1 MFILPLSLVIGK
13 LNACFNYK
21 NKKITITMENKNNF
35 DLYDEE
41 NIEEEEEIENQMRD
55 ISLSGF
61 KLTSNEKT
69 LLNTS
74 TSTLVPLPSTSNLED
89 PGNSTVIPNSTVV
102 PLNKDRKIEHP
113 NQFGDLKTTNHLTKM
128 NSNIMQSIAEIFNA
142 EILKFAKR
150 VNAEYP
156 TVPVEGMLA
165 IWCKQQD
172 MPLSTFEV
180 LEGKE
185 EVYNNID
192 NEDDEP
198 IPVVKKAPPK
208 KKVVKKVVKKPVEAE
223 VRDDEDVEQ
232 ENEVENGAVEITSDA
247 EDDRRSSDEEVEHAK
262 PVKKAAAK
270 KKSPAAKK
278 KKNQAKNVNICMLK
292 VKMRV
297 QNVLQLSKEKETT
310 VANIN
315 LKLLKKS
322 SSFINQSFH
331 YLYFNGQWPFKILI
345 LRKIESLI
353 LKDGIKLG
361 LYDKMVKP
369 KTKISKQKFLSQI
382 TKKPRKC
389 DIKKERKLEN
399 QRIRK
404 YQQFLD
410 ILNLMWSIV
419 DSVS

>member
-1 MFILPLSLVIGK
+1 MHVLIIIT
-13 LNACFNYK
+13 
-21 NKKITITMENKNNF
+21 KITIKMENNF
-35 DLYDEE
+35 DLYNEE
-41 NIEEEEEIENQMRD
+41 IFNIEEEEEIENQMRD

-61 KLTSNEKT
+61 ELTSTEKT

-74 TSTLVPLPSTSNLED
+74 TSTLVPSPSTSNLKD
-89 PGNSTVIPNSTVV
+89 PENSTVVPV
-102 PLNKDRKIEHP
+102 PLNKDRKIERP

-172 MPLSTFEV
+172 MPLSTFEI

-198 IPVVKKAPPK
+198 TPVVVKKAPPK
-208 KKVVKKVVKKPVEAE
+208 KKAKKVVKKPVE
-223 VRDDEDVEQ
+223 VRDDEEDVEP
-232 ENEVENGAVEITSDA
+232 ENGVKNGANEMTSDA

-278 KKNQAKNVNICMLK
+278 EKEP
-292 VKMRV
+292 
-297 QNVLQLSKEKETT
+297 SKECQHMYVKGKNAGTKCTTT
-310 VANIN
+310 VKGEGNYCS
-315 LKLLKKS
+315 KHKS
-322 SSFINQSFH
+322 
-331 YLYFNGQWPFKILI
+331 KA
-345 LRKIESLI
+345 
-353 LKDGIKLG
+353 
-361 LYDKMVKP
+361 V
-369 KTKISKQKFLSQI
+369 
-382 TKKPRKC
+382 
-389 DIKKERKLEN
+389 
-399 QRIRK
+399 
-404 YQQFLD
+404 
-410 ILNLMWSIV
+410 
-419 DSVS
+419 

>member
-1 MFILPLSLVIGK
+1 
-13 LNACFNYK
+13 
-21 NKKITITMENKNNF
+21 MENKNNF
-35 DLYDEE
+35 DLHSEE
-41 NIEEEEEIENQMRD
+41 IFNIEEEEEIENQMRD

-61 KLTSNEKT
+61 ELTSTEKT

-74 TSTLVPLPSTSNLED
+74 TTLVPSTSNLGTSNLEE
-89 PGNSTVIPNSTVV
+89 PGNSTVV
-102 PLNKDRKIEHP
+102 PLNKDRKIERP

-198 IPVVKKAPPK
+198 IPVKKAPPK
-208 KKVVKKVVKKPVEAE
+208 KKAVKKVVKKPIERE
-223 VRDDEDVEQ
+223 TDDEQ
-232 ENEVENGAVEITSDA
+232 ENGVENGEIVSREGITSDA

-262 PVKKAAAK
+262 PVKKAVK

-278 KKNQAKNVNICMLK
+278 EKEP
-292 VKMRV
+292 
-297 QNVLQLSKEKETT
+297 SKECQHMYVKGKNAGTKCTTT
-310 VANIN
+310 VKGEGNYCS
-315 LKLLKKS
+315 KHKS
-322 SSFINQSFH
+322 
-331 YLYFNGQWPFKILI
+331 KA
-345 LRKIESLI
+345 
-353 LKDGIKLG
+353 
-361 LYDKMVKP
+361 
-369 KTKISKQKFLSQI
+369 T
-382 TKKPRKC
+382 
-389 DIKKERKLEN
+389 
-399 QRIRK
+399 
-404 YQQFLD
+404 
-410 ILNLMWSIV
+410 
-419 DSVS
+419 

>member
-1 MFILPLSLVIGK
+1 MHVLTTIT
-13 LNACFNYK
+13 
-21 NKKITITMENKNNF
+21 KITITMENKNNF
-35 DLYDEE
+35 DLYNEE
-41 NIEEEEEIENQMRD
+41 IFNIEEEKEIENQMRD

-61 KLTSNEKT
+61 ELTSTEKT

-74 TSTLVPLPSTSNLED
+74 TLVPSPSTSNLED
-89 PGNSTVIPNSTVV
+89 TGNSTVPNSTVV
-102 PLNKDRKIEHP
+102 TVVPPNKDRKIERP

-172 MPLSTFEV
+172 MPLSTFEI

-198 IPVVKKAPPK
+198 TQVVKKAPPK
-208 KKVVKKVVKKPVEAE
+208 KKAKKVVKKPVE
-223 VRDDEDVEQ
+223 VRDDEEDVEQ
-232 ENEVENGAVEITSDA
+232 ENGVENGADEMTSDA

-278 KKNQAKNVNICMLK
+278 EKEP
-292 VKMRV
+292 
-297 QNVLQLSKEKETT
+297 SKECQHMYVKGKNAGTKCTTT
-310 VANIN
+310 VKGEGNYCS
-315 LKLLKKS
+315 KHKS
-322 SSFINQSFH
+322 
-331 YLYFNGQWPFKILI
+331 KA
-345 LRKIESLI
+345 
-353 LKDGIKLG
+353 
-361 LYDKMVKP
+361 V
-369 KTKISKQKFLSQI
+369 
-382 TKKPRKC
+382 
-389 DIKKERKLEN
+389 
-399 QRIRK
+399 
-404 YQQFLD
+404 
-410 ILNLMWSIV
+410 
-419 DSVS
+419 

>member
-278 KKNQAKNVNICMLK
+278 EKNQAKNVNICMLK

-315 LKLLKKS
+315 LKLLK
-322 SSFINQSFH
+322 NLH
-331 YLYFNGQWPFKILI
+331 H
-345 LRKIESLI
+345 SLI
-353 LKDGIKLG
+353 NHFIIYILTGSGLLK
-361 LYDKMVKP
+361 Y
-369 KTKISKQKFLSQI
+369 
-382 TKKPRKC
+382 
-389 DIKKERKLEN
+389 
-399 QRIRK
+399 
-404 YQQFLD
+404 
-410 ILNLMWSIV
+410 
-419 DSVS
+419 

>member
-1 MFILPLSLVIGK
+1 MRVLTIRTNNNNHYNGK
-13 LNACFNYK
+13 Q
-21 NKKITITMENKNNF
+21 NNF

-278 KKNQAKNVNICMLK
+278 EKEP
-292 VKMRV
+292 
-297 QNVLQLSKEKETT
+297 SKECQHMYVKGKNAGTKCTTT
-310 VANIN
+310 VKGEGNYCS
-315 LKLLKKS
+315 KHKS
-322 SSFINQSFH
+322 
-331 YLYFNGQWPFKILI
+331 KAA
-345 LRKIESLI
+345 
-353 LKDGIKLG
+353 
-361 LYDKMVKP
+361 
-369 KTKISKQKFLSQI
+369 
-382 TKKPRKC
+382 
-389 DIKKERKLEN
+389 
-399 QRIRK
+399 
-404 YQQFLD
+404 
-410 ILNLMWSIV
+410 
-419 DSVS
+419 

>member
-89 PGNSTVIPNSTVV
+89 PGNSTVV

-232 ENEVENGAVEITSDA
+232 ENEVENGITSDA

-278 KKNQAKNVNICMLK
+278 EKEP
-292 VKMRV
+292 
-297 QNVLQLSKEKETT
+297 SKECQHMYVKGKNAGTKCTTT
-310 VANIN
+310 VKGEGNYCS
-315 LKLLKKS
+315 KHKS
-322 SSFINQSFH
+322 
-331 YLYFNGQWPFKILI
+331 KAA
-345 LRKIESLI
+345 
-353 LKDGIKLG
+353 
-361 LYDKMVKP
+361 
-369 KTKISKQKFLSQI
+369 
-382 TKKPRKC
+382 
-389 DIKKERKLEN
+389 
-399 QRIRK
+399 
-404 YQQFLD
+404 
-410 ILNLMWSIV
+410 
-419 DSVS
+419 

>member
-1 MFILPLSLVIGK
+1 M
-13 LNACFNYK
+13 
-21 NKKITITMENKNNF
+21 
-35 DLYDEE
+35 
-41 NIEEEEEIENQMRD
+41 
-55 ISLSGF
+55 
-61 KLTSNEKT
+61 
-69 LLNTS
+69 
-74 TSTLVPLPSTSNLED
+74 PSTSNLED

-278 KKNQAKNVNICMLK
+278 EKEP
-292 VKMRV
+292 
-297 QNVLQLSKEKETT
+297 SKECQHMYVKGKNAGTKCTTT
-310 VANIN
+310 VKGEGNYCS
-315 LKLLKKS
+315 KHKS
-322 SSFINQSFH
+322 
-331 YLYFNGQWPFKILI
+331 KAA
-345 LRKIESLI
+345 
-353 LKDGIKLG
+353 
-361 LYDKMVKP
+361 
-369 KTKISKQKFLSQI
+369 
-382 TKKPRKC
+382 
-389 DIKKERKLEN
+389 
-399 QRIRK
+399 
-404 YQQFLD
+404 
-410 ILNLMWSIV
+410 
-419 DSVS
+419 